1 MNLSQILKQNIA
13 GKLLNHGIVFLINVV
28 IVRSLQAEESGYF
41 FNNLYLINFLAFL
54 FSLGLDYSAI
64 AWISREP
71 LAAPNI
77 HKKLIAVVLFFT
89 TVMLIVSYVVIPE
102 TSATL
107 IPYSTAIV
115 LFSSGNLMLILFQ
128 GFLSAQKKFNL
139 QNIILTCSNLCFL
152 IFLLFI
158 IKGQIS
164 ISIISFGYGLLY
176 FIQGLL
182 MIAFSYQKQVSNPA
196 RIEWPAF
203 YKHGFFIMISS
214 LVYFCFLR
222 TDNFFVEKY
231 CSGVTLSNYVQCGKV
246 GQYFIYFSSV
256 ISSTLLPF
264 LSSEKITS
272 SYQEWKQLIKPYFIL
287 IITGAVILISSGKYI
302 YPFVFGKE
310 FNEMS
315 HYMIILLPGFVCLGL
330 LTLINA
336 VYLSKGNVGKIFK
349 GDMIGFI
356 IVIVADTFLVP
367 QYGAYAAATISSIS
381 YVIVFL
387 FLWKDVRKQFNE
399 SSL

>member
-1 MNLSQILKQNIA
+1 
-13 GKLLNHGIVFLINVV
+13 
-28 IVRSLQAEESGYF
+28 
-41 FNNLYLINFLAFL
+41 LINFLAFL

-64 AWISREP
+64 AWISKEP
-71 LAAPNI
+71 LYATAI
-77 HKKLIAVVLFFT
+77 HKKLIEVVLFFT
-89 TVMLIVSYVVIPE
+89 AVMMMISFVIIPE
-102 TSATL
+102 TSLTL
-107 IPYSTAIV
+107 FQQSTALV

-139 QNIILTCSNLCFL
+139 QNLILLISNFCFL
-152 IFLLFI
+152 FYLINI
-158 IKGQIS
+158 NKQKIS
-164 ISIISFGYGLLY
+164 IEKISLGYGLLY
-176 FIQGLL
+176 FIQGFL
-182 MIAFSYQKQVSNPA
+182 MIVFSYKKQISIPVKIKWLP
-196 RIEWPAF
+196 F

-272 SYQEWKQLIKPYFIL
+272 SYVEWKQLIKPYFIF
-287 IITGAVILISSGKYI
+287 IISGAIILIAIGKII
-302 YPFVFGKE
+302 YPYVFGAA

-315 HYMIILLPGFVCLGL
+315 NYMIILIPGFVCLGL
-330 LTLINA
+330 LTLVNA
-336 VYLSKGNVGKIFK
+336 VYLSKGNVRKIFK
-349 GDMIGFI
+349 GDILGFT
-356 IVIVADTFLVP
+356 VVLAADTFWVP
-367 QYGAYAAATISSIS
+367 QYGVYAAAIVSSIS

-387 FLWKDVRKQFNE
+387 YLWKDVKKQF
-399 SSL
+399 SDS

>member
-1 MNLSQILKQNIA
+1 MNISQILKQNIA

-41 FNNLYLINFLAFL
+41 FNNLYLINLLAFL
-54 FSLGLDYSAI
+54 FSAGLDYSAI
-64 AWISREP
+64 TWISREP
-71 LAAPNI
+71 LSAPAI
-77 HKKLIAVVLFFT
+77 HKKLIEVVLFFT
-89 TVMLIVSYVVIPE
+89 AAMLIFSFVILPE
-102 TSATL
+102 TSFKL
-107 IPYSTAIV
+107 YRYSTAIV

-139 QNIILTCSNLCFL
+139 QNIILGISNLCFL
-152 IFLLFI
+152 VYLLSIPKGEISIFI
-158 IKGQIS
+158 IS
-164 ISIISFGYGLLY
+164 IGYGLLY
-176 FIQGLL
+176 FIQGLF
-182 MIAFSYQKQVSNPA
+182 MITFSYQKQVSNPI
-196 RIEWPAF
+196 RIQWPAF
-203 YKHGFFIMISS
+203 FRHGFFIMISS

-302 YPFVFGKE
+302 YPFVFGKD

-330 LTLINA
+330 LTLVNA
-336 VYLSKGNVGKIFK
+336 VYLSKGNVKKIFK
-349 GDMIGFI
+349 GDIIGFF
-356 IVIVADTFLVP
+356 IVLVADTFLVP
-367 QYGAYAAATISSIS
+367 QYGVYAAAIVSSIS

-387 FLWKDVRKQFNE
+387 YLWKDVRNQFNE
-399 SSL
+399 S

>member
-1 MNLSQILKQNIA
+1 MNISQILKQNIA

-54 FSLGLDYSAI
+54 FSAGLDYSAI

-71 LAAPNI
+71 LTAPFI
-77 HKKLIAVVLFFT
+77 HKKLIEVVLFFT
-89 TVMLIVSYVVIPE
+89 AVMLIVSFVVIPE
-102 TSATL
+102 TSKNL
-107 IPYSTAIV
+107 IPFSTAIV

-139 QNIILTCSNLCFL
+139 QNIILASSNLSLL
-152 IFLLFI
+152 IYLLYI
-158 IKGQIS
+158 SKDQTS
-164 ISIISFGYGLLY
+164 ISTISLCYGLLY
-176 FIQGLL
+176 FIQGIL
-182 MIAFSYQKQVSNPA
+182 MIGFSYQKKVSTPVH
-196 RIEWPAF
+196 IEWPRF
-203 YKHGFFIMISS
+203 FKHGLFIMISS

-272 SYQEWKQLIKPYFIL
+272 SYQEWKQLIRPYFIL
-287 IITGAVILISSGKYI
+287 IITGAILLVLSGKYI
-302 YPFVFGKE
+302 YPFVFGND
-310 FNEMS
+310 FAEMS
-315 HYMIILLPGFVCLGL
+315 NYMIILLPGFVCLGL

-336 VYLSKGNVGKIFK
+336 AYLSKGNVKQIFK
-349 GDMIGFI
+349 GDLIGFS
-356 IVIVADTFLVP
+356 IVLIADTILVP
-367 QYGAYAAATISSIS
+367 QYGVYAAAIVSSIS

-387 FLWKDVRKQFNE
+387 YLWKDVKKQFNE
-399 SSL
+399 S